1 MSASRIAGSVP
12 TRGISAP
19 APGRATGGGGGPPV
33 QTRPPSSPAAAKAGA
48 GKQATEG
55 GLDVNN
61 PKTKDELDAETDA
74 AAKRSQTENQDALT
88 GTKDRTDAQNAASGR
103 QGDGTT
109 GKQDKSPEAQKNRD
123 DTDAAQEKGIKDKL
137 KTPAGIALIVALG
150 LTLAL
155 VATLLGLAGEE
166 LKKCKEASITVTK
179 IEPSPPGNI
188 ANYIPFFSRVIK
200 PKTVDI
206 TYTCNNSYQPIA
218 GKESLTFSGTGFPEF
233 DDLAI
238 VVKKNVSANKFQI
251 ECGVD
256 DCSDFKGTKG
266 AAKPNCGDF
275 ADYFDKKIQD
285 AAAGT
290 GDFFGDLMSSFAGNW
305 TTWLFVAAIV
315 IGVVMLVSAFA

>member
-1 MSASRIAGSVP
+1 VAR
-12 TRGISAP
+12 TRDP
-19 APGRATGGGGGPPV
+19 A
-33 QTRPPSSPAAAKAGA
+33 
-48 GKQATEG
+48 
-55 GLDVNN
+55 
-61 PKTKDELDAETDA
+61 
-74 AAKRSQTENQDALT
+74 ENQQALT

-123 DTDAAQEKGIKDKL
+123 DTDTAQEKGIKDKL

-179 IEPSPPGNI
+179 IEPSPPGNV
-188 ANYIPFFSRVIK
+188 ANYIPFFSRIIK

-256 DCSDFKGTKG
+256 DCSDFKGSKG
-266 AAKPNCGDF
+266 TAKPNCGDF

-315 IGVVMLVSAFA
+315 IGVVMLISAFA

>member
-33 QTRPPSSPAAAKAGA
+33 QTRPPTTGPAAKNRAG
-48 GKQATEG
+48 TEA
-55 GLDVNN
+55 DNANVNR
-61 PKTKDELDAETDA
+61 AETEAEVDVA
-74 AAKRSQTENQDALT
+74 RTRDPAENQDALT

-123 DTDAAQEKGIKDKL
+123 DTDTAQEKGIKDKL

-238 VVKKNVSANKFQI
+238 VVKKNVSANKIQI

-266 AAKPNCGDF
+266 TAKPNCGDF

>member
-1 MSASRIAGSVP
+1 MAR
-12 TRGISAP
+12 TRDP
-19 APGRATGGGGGPPV
+19 A
-33 QTRPPSSPAAAKAGA
+33 
-48 GKQATEG
+48 
-55 GLDVNN
+55 
-61 PKTKDELDAETDA
+61 
-74 AAKRSQTENQDALT
+74 ENQQALT

-266 AAKPNCGDF
+266 TAKPNCGDF

>member
-1 MSASRIAGSVP
+1 MSASRVAGSVP

-19 APGRATGGGGGPPV
+19 APGRAPSGGGGPPV
-33 QTRPPSSPAAAKAGA
+33 QARPPATGPAAKNRAGA
-48 GKQATEG
+48 EA
-55 GLDVNN
+55 DNANVNR
-61 PKTKDELDAETDA
+61 AETEAEVDVA
-74 AAKRSQTENQDALT
+74 RTRDPAENQQALT

-123 DTDAAQEKGIKDKL
+123 DTDTAQEKGIKDKL

-256 DCSDFKGTKG
+256 DCSDFKGSKG
-266 AAKPNCGDF
+266 TAKPNCGDF

-315 IGVVMLVSAFA
+315 IGVVMLISAFA

>member
-1 MSASRIAGSVP
+1 MAARISGSVP

-19 APGRATGGGGGPPV
+19 APGRAPSGGGGPPV
-33 QTRPPSSPAAAKAGA
+33 QTRPPSSPAAAKNRAGA
-48 GKQATEG
+48 EA
-55 GLDVNN
+55 DNANVNR
-61 PKTKDELDAETDA
+61 AETEAEVDVA
-74 AAKRSQTENQDALT
+74 RTRDPAENQQALT
-88 GTKDRTDAQNAASGR
+88 GTKDRTDAQNEASGR

-123 DTDAAQEKGIKDKL
+123 DTDTAQEKGIKDKL

-266 AAKPNCGDF
+266 TAKPNCGDF

-305 TTWLFVAAIV
+305 ATWLFVAAIV
-315 IGVVMLVSAFA
+315 IGVVMLISAFA

>member
-1 MSASRIAGSVP
+1 MASRIGGSVP
-12 TRGISAP
+12 TRGLSAP
-19 APGRATGGGGGPPV
+19 APGRAPSGGGGPPV
-33 QTRPPSSPAAAKAGA
+33 QTRPPATGPAAKNRAGA
-48 GKQATEG
+48 EA
-55 GLDVNN
+55 DNANVNR
-61 PKTKDELDAETDA
+61 AETEAEVDVA
-74 AAKRSQTENQDALT
+74 RTRDPAENQQALT

-123 DTDAAQEKGIKDKL
+123 DTDTAQEKGIKDKL

-179 IEPSPPGNI
+179 IEPSPPGNV
-188 ANYIPFFSRVIK
+188 ANYIPFFSRIIK

-256 DCSDFKGTKG
+256 DCSDFKGSKG
-266 AAKPNCGDF
+266 TAKPNCGDF

-315 IGVVMLVSAFA
+315 IGVVMLISAFA